1 MPSAQNGFVEGV
13 ADGGHVGARAMIVA
27 PPGEARKRIS
37 ARPPAEN
44 AARMRST
51 KVEIVCWSVG
61 AEGAAQQ
68 NCRGEEERPTLREK
82 QEREG

>member
-1 MPSAQNGFVEGV
+1 MLRLGEDCSAT
-13 ADGGHVGARAMIVA
+13 R
-27 PPGEARKRIS
+27 RS
-37 ARPPAEN
+37 AEKNLRTLAAEN

-51 KVEIVCWSVG
+51 KIKIVFCWSAG